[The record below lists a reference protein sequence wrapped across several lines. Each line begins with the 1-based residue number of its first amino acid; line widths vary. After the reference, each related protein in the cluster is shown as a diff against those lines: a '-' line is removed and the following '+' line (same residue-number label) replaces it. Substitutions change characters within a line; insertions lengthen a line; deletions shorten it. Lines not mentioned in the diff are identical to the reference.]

1 LSRPTVS
8 AAEHPIVP
16 GFYPDPTI
24 CRVGEDYYLAHSS
37 FEYFPGAPLF
47 HSRDLVSWRQIGN
60 ILTRRGQFLAGDRRP
75 SGGIY
80 GPTLRHH
87 GGRLHYVTTNAGDAE
102 SGQTVVSAEL
112 PADPASRPL
121 EWSDPV
127 FVPQAVGIDP
137 DIAWDEDGECYLT
150 WAGRVAGG
158 GPEGILQ
165 GRLDLKTG
173 EFTGEPY
180 LVWQGTGLAAPEAP
194 HLYRVGGRWYL
205 MLTEGGT
212 ERGHAVTI
220 ARADRPEGPYEACPA
235 NPVFTRRSTA
245 HPVQNTGHAD
255 LVETA
260 EGDWA
265 AVYLGV
271 RPGGF
276 TPSFH
281 VLGRETFLAGVDW
294 VDGWP
299 VFDAGR
305 YAFVPPDTAFA
316 DDFAAAALD
325 PRWVAPGSEP
335 AAIAAPHPDGGL
347 ALRDPGDRSPGLLCA
362 RVRDRRWSATAAFTG
377 SGRFEVRI
385 DDRHRYGLVFADGRV
400 TAYARIGG
408 VSADLGSAPVLAGAA
423 ELRIDAV
430 ECDAETLTAYGPDDI
445 VLSADAGG
453 GAVELARLD
462 GRYLSTEVATGF
474 TGRMLGAGAAGADTR
489 LVRVAYAPAAE
500 AAA

>member
-1 LSRPTVS
+1 MSRPTVP
-8 AAEHPIVP
+8 AAEHPIIP
-16 GFYPDPTI
+16 GFYPDPTV

-37 FEYFPGAPLF
+37 FEYFPGAPIF
-47 HSRDLVSWRQIGN
+47 HSRDLVSWRQVGN
-60 ILTRRGQFLAGDRRP
+60 ILTRRGQFPAGDRRS

-87 GGRLHYVTTNAGDAE
+87 DGRLHYVTTNVGDAE
-102 SGQTVVSAEL
+102 SGQTIVTAEVPAAASADREL
-112 PADPASRPL
+112 V
-121 EWSDPV
+121 WSDPV
-127 FVPQAVGIDP
+127 FVPRAVGIDP
-137 DIAWDEDGECYLT
+137 DIAWGEDGECYLT

-158 GPEGILQ
+158 DPEGILQ

-173 EFTGEPY
+173 EFIGEPY

-194 HLYRVGGRWYL
+194 HLYRIGGRWYL
-205 MLTEGGT
+205 MLAEGGT

-220 ARADRPEGPYEACPA
+220 ARADRPEGPYEPCPS

-245 HPVQNTGHAD
+245 NPVQNTGHAD
-255 LVETA
+255 LVETPA
-260 EGDWA
+260 GDWA

-276 TPSFH
+276 TPCFH

-299 VFDAGR
+299 VFDAER
-305 YAFVPPDTAFA
+305 YAIVPPDTAFA
-316 DDFAAAALD
+316 DDFSTAALD

-335 AAIAAPHPDGGL
+335 AAIAAPHPAGGL
-347 ALRDPGDRSPGLLCA
+347 ELRDPGDRSPGLLCA
-362 RVRDRRWSATAAFTG
+362 RVRDHRWTATAQFTG
-377 SGRFEVRI
+377 SGRFEVRV
-385 DDRHRYGLVFADGRV
+385 DDRHRYGLRFEDGTA

-408 VSADLGSAPVLAGAA
+408 VSADLGSAPAPEGPAT
-423 ELRIDAV
+423 LRIDAV

-445 VLSADAGG
+445 VLSVQGPAGE
-453 GAVELARLD
+453 VELARLD

-474 TGRMLGAGAAGADTR
+474 TGRVLALGAVGGASR
-489 LVRVAYAPAAE
+489 LHRVAYTPALE
-500 AAA
+500 P